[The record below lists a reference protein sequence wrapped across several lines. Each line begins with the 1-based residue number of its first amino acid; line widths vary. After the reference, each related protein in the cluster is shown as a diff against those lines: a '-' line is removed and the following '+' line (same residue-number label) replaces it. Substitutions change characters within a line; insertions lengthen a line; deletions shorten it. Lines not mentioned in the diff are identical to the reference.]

1 MPKGDMRKLRL
12 TITVFAALAI
22 ASLQSVAQQPP
33 AAASQDKSSSPA
45 EASDKAF
52 KEGNDLLKQN
62 KPAEALRRYEEALA
76 VTPDDT
82 SVLFNAGMAAYF
94 SNNLSRAADLWKH
107 LVELDPSDWRAR
119 SKLIQV
125 YQALGRT
132 AERDAQRAE
141 LFELWK
147 SGKDKDML
155 EQGEYC
161 RDQFELNGAKVMVF
175 EHFEFKGDRPVRY
188 VFIVLGPDGRTEDHN
203 FSLGSYESTNRFWHE
218 STKPPPKPEERLF
231 HLDGYF
237 KNGHATYGMMV
248 GEPSYD
254 ETRAMVVK
262 IMQGELKPA
271 SSTTY
276 PAPESKEK
284 SQ

>member
-1 MPKGDMRKLRL
+1 MRKLRF
-12 TITVFAALAI
+12 TITVFAALAT
-22 ASLQSVAQQPP
+22 ALLSVAQQPP
-33 AAASQDKSSSPA
+33 AAASQDKSSSSA

-52 KEGNDLLKQN
+52 KEGNDLLEQH

-94 SNNLSRAADLWKH
+94 SNNLPRAAELWKH
-107 LVELDPSDWRAR
+107 LVELDPDDWRAR

-125 YQALGRT
+125 YQALGKT
-132 AERDAQRAE
+132 AERDAQRAA

-147 SGKDKDML
+147 AGKDEDML
-155 EQGEYC
+155 KQGEYC
-161 RDQFELNGAKVMVF
+161 RDQFEVNGAKVMVF
-175 EHFEFKGDRPVRY
+175 EKFEFKGDRPIRY
-188 VFIVLGPDGRTEDHN
+188 VFVVLGPDGKTEDHN
-203 FSLGSYESTNRFWHE
+203 FSLGSYELTNQMWHE
-218 STKPPPKPEERLF
+218 TTKPKPKREERLF

-237 KNGHATYGMMV
+237 KNGHATYRMMV

-254 ETRAMVVK
+254 ETRDMVVK
-262 IMQGELKPA
+262 IMRGELKPV

-284 SQ
+284 PQ